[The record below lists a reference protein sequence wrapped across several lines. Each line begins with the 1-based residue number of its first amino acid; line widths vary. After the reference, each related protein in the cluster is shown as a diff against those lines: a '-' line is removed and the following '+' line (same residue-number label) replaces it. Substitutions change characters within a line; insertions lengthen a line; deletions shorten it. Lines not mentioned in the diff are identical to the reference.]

1 MEQGTGKT
9 ITALELCRLRL
20 EAGKISHILWLCPC
34 STKQNLKDE
43 LIKQAPREILERTTI
58 CGIETLSRSI
68 HANSYLRLLTERE
81 HCYLVVDESLLI
93 KNPYAYRTQNIDYL
107 SSHCDYKLILNGMP
121 ISKNQADLYAQFHI
135 LDWRI
140 LGYKTYW
147 SFAAN
152 HIEFDP
158 EIPQKI
164 IRCLNTDY
172 LARKIS
178 PYTVQVTKK
187 DCLVLP
193 DKSYSVNYFSLTRKQ
208 NEHYNQVADVL
219 LFT

>member
-1 MEQGTGKT
+1 MQLHNKLLDYQEKAVKKVKVGALFMEQGTGKT

-107 SSHCDYKLILNGMP
+107 SSHCEYKLILNGRPIYMP
-121 ISKNQADLYAQFHI
+121 SS
-135 LDWRI
+135 
-140 LGYKTYW
+140 T
-147 SFAAN
+147 
-152 HIEFDP
+152 
-158 EIPQKI
+158 
-164 IRCLNTDY
+164 
-172 LARKIS
+172 
-178 PYTVQVTKK
+178 
-187 DCLVLP
+187 
-193 DKSYSVNYFSLTRKQ
+193 SLTGGSWVIRPTGP
-208 NEHYNQVADVL
+208 L
-219 LFT
+219 PPTI

>member
-1 MEQGTGKT
+1 M
-9 ITALELCRLRL
+9 RL
-20 EAGKISHILWLCPC
+20 K
-34 STKQNLKDE
+34 
-43 LIKQAPREILERTTI
+43 
-58 CGIETLSRSI
+58 TLSRSL
-68 HANSYLRLLTERE
+68 HANSYLQLLTERE
-81 HCYLVVDESLLI
+81 ACYLVVDESLLI
-93 KNPYAYRTQNIDYL
+93 KNPYAYRTQNIDRL
-107 SSHCDYKLILNGMP
+107 SSRCEYKLILNGMP
-121 ISKNQADLYAQFHI
+121 ISKNQADLYAQFHV

-193 DKSYSVNYFSLTRKQ
+193 DKRYTINYFPLTPEQ
-208 NEHYNQVADVL
+208 NAHYNSVADTL
-219 LFT
+219 LFHLNEMHPETIYRLFSGLRP